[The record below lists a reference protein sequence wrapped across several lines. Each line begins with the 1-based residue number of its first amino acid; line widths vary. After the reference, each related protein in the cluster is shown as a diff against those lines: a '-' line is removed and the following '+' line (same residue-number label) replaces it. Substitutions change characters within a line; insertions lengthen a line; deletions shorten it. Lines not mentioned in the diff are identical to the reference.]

1 MERRFPA
8 TFSFQTTHE
17 RLRQMRIE
25 ELWILANVML
35 RPHTHHTIVSCRCH
49 PTRNTDSPCFKTV
62 QSYLAKVSDSRLV
75 YEGDISEC
83 EPLHALNT
91 NRLKELA
98 EKVCPRLRDS
108 ACWRSGEFTQ
118 LLGETFLANSVHAHH
133 FTVVVN
139 AKLPM
144 SKSRS
149 LNNQKGPPRNFRK
162 SL

>member
-1 MERRFPA
+1 M
-8 TFSFQTTHE
+8 
-17 RLRQMRIE
+17 
-25 ELWILANVML
+25 ANVML

-108 ACWRSGEFTQ
+108 ACLRSGEITQ
-118 LLGETFLANSVHAHH
+118 LFGETFLANSVHAHH

-162 SL
+162 SLQKLRSA